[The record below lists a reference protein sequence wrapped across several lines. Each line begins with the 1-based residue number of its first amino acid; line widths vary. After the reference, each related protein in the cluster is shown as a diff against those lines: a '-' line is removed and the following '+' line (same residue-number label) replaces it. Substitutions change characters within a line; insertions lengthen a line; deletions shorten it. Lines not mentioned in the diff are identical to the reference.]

1 MREAQFR
8 FQRATITVADVA
20 FHAVCFRK
28 VYGKMAKFGQPVK
41 PSMNCGIT
49 VRSD

>member
-20 FHAVCFRK
+20 FICFRN